1 MPTRKTDQ
9 SMSPARR
16 HFLAAS
22 AITAGKVAAGAALAT
37 TVLSSSAQAFR
48 PPAVTCFLRGTRI
61 LTPQGEVRIEELAI
75 GDLVETVRGEAMPI
89 KWIGRNSFT
98 SSGSGWPESVMPIR
112 IARFALDEQTPH
124 TDLYLSPWHALF
136 IDGVLM
142 PVKDLVNGTSIVP
155 ALPPGREAI
164 EYFHLVLDTHEVIV
178 AEGAPAETLL
188 LTGAGREYETFTNFA
203 DYERLYP
210 GEVGFTM
217 QSYAP
222 KVTYLTARAHVA
234 ALLRLGVSTLVDVRD
249 PLQRAYDRIAAR
261 ADAPVA

>member
-37 TVLSSSAQAFR
+37 TVLSSSAQAT
-48 PPAVTCFLRGTRI
+48 PVPVTCFLRGTRI
-61 LTPQGEVRIEELAI
+61 LPPRGEVRIEELAI

-142 PVKDLVNGTSIVP
+142 PVKDLVNGTSIAP
-155 ALPPGREAI
+155 ALPPGREAF
-164 EYFHLVLDTHEVIV
+164 E
-178 AEGAPAETLL
+178 
-188 LTGAGREYETFTNFA
+188 
-203 DYERLYP
+203 
-210 GEVGFTM
+210 
-217 QSYAP
+217 
-222 KVTYLTARAHVA
+222 
-234 ALLRLGVSTLVDVRD
+234 
-249 PLQRAYDRIAAR
+249 
-261 ADAPVA
+261 

>member
-1 MPTRKTDQ
+1 
-9 SMSPARR
+9 MSPARR

-48 PPAVTCFLRGTRI
+48 PVTCFLRGTRI
-61 LTPQGEVRIEELAI
+61 LTPRGEVRIEELAI

-98 SSGSGWPESVMPIR
+98 SSGSAWPESVMPIR

-142 PVKDLVNGTSIVP
+142 PVKDLVNGTSIAP

-210 GEVGFTM
+210 GEVEFTM

-222 KVTYLTARAHVA
+222 KVTYVTARAHVA

-249 PLQRAYDRIAAR
+249 PLQRPYDRIAAR